1 MLRVH
6 NINAGYGAVRAL
18 WDVTM
23 RVDEGELVVVLGANG
38 AGKTT
43 LVRTIVGLLEPSSGM
58 VTFAGQRIEGRDP
71 HRISELGIAY
81 GPEGGGVFR
90 DMSVRE
96 NLEMGAYHRRAWERR
111 DRTLKR
117 VFHLFPRLE
126 ERERALSRTL
136 SGGERQML
144 VIGRALMALP
154 TLCIFDE
161 PSIGM
166 SPLMVEQSFHV
177 ISQLNREGITVL
189 LIEQNVRKSL
199 EIADRGY
206 VLENGRVVIEGN
218 REQLQSSDI
227 VGHAYL
233 GL

>member
-1 MLRVH
+1 MLRLH
-6 NINAGYGAVRAL
+6 NVNAGYGAAKAL
-18 WDVTM
+18 WDVTL
-23 RVDEGELVVVLGANG
+23 RVEEGEIVVVLGANG

-43 LVRTIVGLLEPSSGM
+43 LVKSIVGLIEPISGM
-58 VTFAGQRIEGRDP
+58 IKFAGYRIEGRDP

-90 DMSVRE
+90 DMNVRE

-111 DRTLKR
+111 EKTLER

-126 ERERALSRTL
+126 EREHALSRTL

-166 SPLMVEQSFHV
+166 SPLLVEQSFHV
-177 ISQLNREGITVL
+177 ISQLRDEGITVL

-206 VLENGRVVIEGN
+206 VLGNGRVVLEGD
-218 REQLQSSDI
+218 REELQSSEI
-227 VGHAYL
+227 VGQAYL

>member
-1 MLRVH
+1 MLRLH
-6 NINAGYGAVRAL
+6 NVNAGYGAVKAL
-18 WDVTM
+18 WDVTL
-23 RVDEGELVVVLGANG
+23 RVDEGEIVTVLGANG

-43 LVRTIVGLLEPSSGM
+43 LVRTIVGLIEPSSGM
-58 VTFAGQRIEGRDP
+58 IKFIGQRIEGRDP

-81 GPEGGGVFR
+81 GPEGGGILR

-111 DRTLKR
+111 DKTLER
-117 VFHLFPRLE
+117 VLHLFPRLE
-126 ERERALSRTL
+126 EREPALARTL

-166 SPLMVEQSFHV
+166 SPLLVEQSFHV
-177 ISQLNREGITVL
+177 ISQLRDEGITVL
-189 LIEQNVRKSL
+189 LIEQNVHKSL
-199 EIADRGY
+199 EIADRAY
-206 VLENGRVVIEGN
+206 ILENGRVVLEGD
-218 REQLQSSDI
+218 REELRTSDL
-227 VGHAYL
+227 VRRAYL

>member
-1 MLRVH
+1 MLRLH
-6 NINAGYGAVRAL
+6 NVNAGYGAVKAL
-18 WDVTM
+18 WDVTLS
-23 RVDEGELVVVLGANG
+23 VDEGEIVVVLGANG

-43 LVRTIVGLLEPSSGM
+43 LVRSIVGLIEPTSGM
-58 VTFAGQRIEGRDP
+58 IKFAGQRIEGRDP
-71 HRISELGIAY
+71 HRISELGITF

-111 DRTLKR
+111 DKTLAR

-166 SPLMVEQSFHV
+166 SPVLVEQSFHV
-177 ISQLNREGITVL
+177 ISQLRDEGITVL

-206 VLENGRVVIEGN
+206 VLGNGRVVLEGN
-218 REQLQSSDI
+218 RDELQSSEI
-227 VGHAYL
+227 VGQAYL

>member
-1 MLRVH
+1 MLSIHRL
-6 NINAGYGAVRAL
+6 NAGYGPVKAL
-18 WDVTM
+18 WDVTLGI
-23 RVDEGELVVVLGANG
+23 DEGEIVAVLGANG

-43 LVRTIVGLLEPSSGM
+43 LVSTIVGLIEPHSGM
-58 VTFAGQRIEGRDP
+58 IKFAGRRIEGRDP

-111 DRTLKR
+111 DKTLER
-117 VFHLFPRLE
+117 VFQLFPRLE
-126 ERERALSRTL
+126 ERQRALSRTL

-144 VIGRALMALP
+144 VLGRALMSLP

-166 SPLMVEQSFHV
+166 SPLLVEQSFHV
-177 ISQLNREGITVL
+177 MQQLRDEGITVM
-189 LIEQNVRKSL
+189 LIEQNVTKTL

-206 VLENGRVVIEGN
+206 VLENGRVVLEGT
-218 REQLQSSDI
+218 REELRSSDL
-227 VGHAYL
+227 VGQAYL

>member
-1 MLRVH
+1 MLHLHEV
-6 NINAGYGAVRAL
+6 NAGYGAVKAL
-18 WDVTM
+18 WDVTL
-23 RVDEGELVVVLGANG
+23 RVDEGEIVTVLGANG

-43 LVRTIVGLLEPSSGM
+43 LVRTIVGLIEPSSGM
-58 VTFAGQRIEGRDP
+58 IKFIGQRIEGRDP

-96 NLEMGAYHRRAWERR
+96 NLELGAYHRRAWERR
-111 DRTLKR
+111 DRTLER
-117 VFHLFPRLE
+117 VLHLFPRLE
-126 ERERALSRTL
+126 ERERALGRTL

-161 PSIGM
+161 PSTGM
-166 SPLMVEQSFHV
+166 SPVLVEQSFHV
-177 ISQLNREGITVL
+177 IEQLRDEGITVL
-189 LIEQNVRKSL
+189 LIEQNVKKSL

-206 VLENGRVVIEGN
+206 VLESGRVVLEGD
-218 REQLQSSDI
+218 RQELASSALM
-227 VGHAYL
+227 GRAYL

>member
-1 MLRVH
+1 MLRLH
-6 NINAGYGAVRAL
+6 NVNAGYGAVKAL
-18 WDVTM
+18 WDVTL
-23 RVDEGELVVVLGANG
+23 RVDEGEIVTVLGANG

-43 LVRTIVGLLEPSSGM
+43 LVRTIVGLIEPSSGM
-58 VTFAGQRIEGRDP
+58 VKFSGQRIEGRDP

-81 GPEGGGVFR
+81 GPEGGGLFR

-96 NLEMGAYHRRAWERR
+96 NLEIGAFHRRAWERR
-111 DRTLKR
+111 DRTLER
-117 VFHLFPRLE
+117 VLHLFPRLE
-126 ERERALSRTL
+126 ERERALARTL

-166 SPLMVEQSFHV
+166 SPVLIEQSFHV
-177 ISQLNREGITVL
+177 MSQLRDEGITVL

-206 VLENGRVVIEGN
+206 VLENGRVVLEGDAT
-218 REQLQSSDI
+218 ELGSSQFL
-227 VGHAYL
+227 GRAYL

>member
-1 MLRVH
+1 MLRLHHV
-6 NINAGYGAVRAL
+6 NSGYGAVKAL
-18 WDVTM
+18 WDVTLS
-23 RVDEGELVVVLGANG
+23 VDEGEIVTVLGANG

-43 LVRTIVGLLEPSSGM
+43 LVRTIVGLIEPSSGM
-58 VTFAGQRIEGRDP
+58 IKFTGQRIEGRSP

-90 DMSVRE
+90 DLSVRE
-96 NLEMGAYHRRAWERR
+96 NLEMGAYHRRAWQRR
-111 DRTLKR
+111 DKTLER
-117 VFHLFPRLE
+117 VLHLFPRLE
-126 ERERALSRTL
+126 ERERALARTL

-166 SPLMVEQSFHV
+166 SPLLVEQSFQV
-177 ISQLNREGITVL
+177 ISQLRDEGITVL

-206 VLENGRVVIEGN
+206 VLENGRVVLEGD
-218 REQLQSSDI
+218 RVELQTSEL
-227 VGHAYL
+227 VGRAYL

>member
-1 MLRVH
+1 MLRLH
-6 NINAGYGAVRAL
+6 NVNSGYGAVKAL
-18 WDVTM
+18 WDVTLS
-23 RVDEGELVVVLGANG
+23 VDEGEIVTVLGANG

-43 LVRTIVGLLEPSSGM
+43 LVKTIVGLIEPSSGM
-58 VTFAGQRIEGRDP
+58 IKFTGQRIEGRSP
-71 HRISELGIAY
+71 HRISELGITY

-90 DMSVRE
+90 DLSVRE
-96 NLEMGAYHRRAWERR
+96 NLEMGAYHRRAWQRR
-111 DRTLKR
+111 DKTLER
-117 VFHLFPRLE
+117 VLHLFPRLE
-126 ERERALSRTL
+126 ERERALARTL

-166 SPLMVEQSFHV
+166 SPLLVEQSFQV
-177 ISQLNREGITVL
+177 ISQLRDEGITVL

-199 EIADRGY
+199 EVADRGY
-206 VLENGRVVIEGN
+206 VLENGRVVLEGD
-218 REQLQSSDI
+218 RVELQTSEL
-227 VGHAYL
+227 VGRAYL

>member
-1 MLRVH
+1 LLRV
-6 NINAGYGAVRAL
+6 NKVNAHYGAIKAL
-18 WDVTM
+18 WDVSLT
-23 RVDEGELVVVLGANG
+23 VGEGEVVAVLGANG

-43 LVRTIVGLLEPSSGM
+43 LVKSIVGLIEPTSGM
-58 VTFAGQRIEGRDP
+58 IKFAGQRIEGRDP

-81 GPEGGGVFR
+81 GPEGGGLFR
-90 DMSVRE
+90 DMNVRE
-96 NLEMGAYHRRAWERR
+96 NLELGAFHRRAWERR
-111 DRTLKR
+111 MKTLDRVYR
-117 VFHLFPRLE
+117 LFPRLE
-126 ERERALSRTL
+126 ERQRAMSRTL

-166 SPLMVEQSFHV
+166 SPLLVDQAFHV
-177 ISQLNREGITVL
+177 IRQLRDEGITVL

-199 EIADRGY
+199 EIADRAY
-206 VLENGRVVIEGN
+206 VLENGRVV
-218 REQLQSSDI
+218 LQGQPDELLRGGLI
-227 VGHAYL
+227 DKAYL

>member
-6 NINAGYGAVRAL
+6 KLIAGYGAVTAL
-18 WDVTM
+18 WDVTL
-23 RVDEGELVVVLGANG
+23 RVDEGEIVAVLGANG

-43 LVRTIVGLLEPSSGM
+43 LVKTIVGLLEPSSGM
-58 VTFAGQRIEGRDP
+58 ITFAGSRIEGRAP
-71 HRISELGIAY
+71 HRISELGISY

-111 DRTLKR
+111 EKTLDRVL
-117 VFHLFPRLE
+117 HLFPRLE
-126 ERERALSRTL
+126 EREKALARTL

-166 SPLMVEQSFHV
+166 SPLLVEQSFHV
-177 ISQLNREGITVL
+177 ISQIREEGITVL

-206 VLENGRVVIEGN
+206 VLGNGRVVLEGT
-218 REQLQSSDI
+218 RAELMKSSL
-227 VGHAYL
+227 VGQAYL

>member
-1 MLRVH
+1 MLRLH
-6 NINAGYGAVRAL
+6 NLNAGYGAVKAL
-18 WDVTM
+18 WDVTL
-23 RVDEGELVVVLGANG
+23 RVDEGEIVTVLGANG

-43 LVRTIVGLLEPSSGM
+43 LVKSIVGLIEPVSGM
-58 VTFAGQRIEGRDP
+58 IKFGGQRIEGRNP

-96 NLEMGAYHRRAWERR
+96 NLELGAYHRRAWERR
-111 DRTLKR
+111 DRTLER
-117 VFHLFPRLE
+117 VLHLFPRLE
-126 ERERALSRTL
+126 ERQRALGRTL

-144 VIGRALMALP
+144 VIARALMALP

-161 PSIGM
+161 PSTGM
-166 SPLMVEQSFHV
+166 SPVLVEQSFHV
-177 ISQLNREGITVL
+177 IEQLRDEGITVL

-206 VLENGRVVIEGN
+206 VLESGRVVLEGD
-218 REQLQSSDI
+218 RKELASSEL
-227 VGHAYL
+227 VGRAYL

>member
-6 NINAGYGAVRAL
+6 NVNAAYGAVRAL
-18 WDVTM
+18 WDVTIS
-23 RVDEGELVVVLGANG
+23 VDEGEIVVVLGANG

-43 LVRTIVGLLEPSSGM
+43 LVKAIVGLIEPSSGM
-58 VTFAGQRIEGRDP
+58 IKFAGQRIEGRDA
-71 HRISELGIAY
+71 HRISELGISY

-96 NLEMGAYHRRAWERR
+96 NLELGAYHRRAWERR
-111 DRTLKR
+111 DKTLER

-154 TLCIFDE
+154 TMCIFDE

-166 SPLMVEQSFHV
+166 SPLLVDQSFHV
-177 ISQLNREGITVL
+177 ISQLRDEGITVL
-189 LIEQNVRKSL
+189 LIEQNVNKSL

-206 VLENGRVVIEGN
+206 VLQNGRVVLAGS
-218 REQLQSSDI
+218 REELVSSEVI
-227 VGHAYL
+227 GHAYL

>member
-1 MLRVH
+1 MLRLHKVS
-6 NINAGYGAVRAL
+6 AGYGAARAL
-18 WDVTM
+18 WDVTLN
-23 RVDEGELVVVLGANG
+23 VDEGEIVVVLGANG

-43 LVRTIVGLLEPSSGM
+43 LVKSIVGLVEPISGM
-58 VTFAGQRIEGRDP
+58 IKFAGQRIEGRDP
-71 HRISELGIAY
+71 HHISELGIAY

-111 DRTLKR
+111 DKTLER
-117 VFHLFPRLE
+117 VFRLFPRLE
-126 ERERALSRTL
+126 EREHALSRTL

-166 SPLMVEQSFHV
+166 SPVLVEQCFHV
-177 ISQLNREGITVL
+177 ISQLRDEGITVL

-206 VLENGRVVIEGN
+206 VLGNGRVVLEGN
-218 REQLQSSDI
+218 REELQSSET
-227 VGHAYL
+227 VGQAYL
-233 GL
+233 GM

>member
-1 MLRVH
+1 MLR
-6 NINAGYGAVRAL
+6 INKVNAHYGAIKAL
-18 WDVTM
+18 WDVSLN
-23 RVDEGELVVVLGANG
+23 VGEGEVVAVLGANG

-43 LVRTIVGLLEPSSGM
+43 LVKSIVGLIEPTSGM
-58 VTFAGQRIEGRDP
+58 IKFAGQRIEGRDP

-81 GPEGGGVFR
+81 GPEGGGLFR
-90 DMSVRE
+90 DMNVRE
-96 NLEMGAYHRRAWERR
+96 NLELGAFHRRAWERR
-111 DRTLKR
+111 LKTLDRVYR
-117 VFHLFPRLE
+117 LFPRLE
-126 ERERALSRTL
+126 ERERAMSRTL

-166 SPLMVEQSFHV
+166 SPLLVDQAFHV
-177 ISQLNREGITVL
+177 IRQLRDEGITVL

-199 EIADRGY
+199 EIADRAY
-206 VLENGRVVIEGN
+206 VLENGRVVLEGG
-218 REQLQSSDI
+218 REELLGGDLI
-227 VGHAYL
+227 KKAYL